1 MCVDYQQA
9 YNLKRFS
16 DSKLIRCLHAFYS
29 AIKLRAVHCL
39 ILALV
44 LITHVSNAGTVTL
57 PSPAFPADF
66 IETNAE
72 QNRLGQLLFFDPIL
86 SGNKNIACSTCHHP
100 NFATADGVSLSLGEG
115 GNGLGPKRVP
125 ADGKNR
131 PEQRIPRNAPA
142 LFNLGAKE
150 FQVMFHDG
158 RLEADSNRSSGI
170 RTPLDDEMMLGFDSV
185 LSAQSMFPVLSPDEM
200 AGHYSE
206 NEISKAVRMGLITG
220 PDGAWQ
226 KISERIQKIP
236 EYVDLFQQAVPTVK
250 SASDIKFTDIS
261 NVLASFIASE
271 WKAVNSPF
279 DQFLRGDEDAISQK
293 AKQGMKLF
301 YGKANC
307 SSCHSG
313 TFQTDHSFHSIA
325 VPEFG
330 PGKIGRFESVPEDLG
345 RIRVTGNKED
355 HYKFRTPSLRN
366 VELTSPYGHNGAFA
380 TLQSVVE
387 HHLDPATSLAKYS
400 FDELILLPLEEQ
412 DAKDLDMDRLNGRI
426 PPLVNSTVLKPQQLS
441 QLEIEQLIA
450 FLVTLTDINRGKGI
464 LGIPKKVP
472 SGLTVE

>member
-1 MCVDYQQA
+1 MRRAIFYKELFKKSA
-9 YNLKRFS
+9 SHYKAKKRF
-16 DSKLIRCLHAFYS
+16 A
-29 AIKLRAVHCL
+29 HCL
-39 ILALV
+39 VGLFFIVSPAASALD
-44 LITHVSNAGTVTL
+44 LGL
-57 PSPAFPADF
+57 PSPASPADF
-66 IETNAE
+66 IETNSK

-115 GNGLGPKRVP
+115 GKGLGPKRLPV
-125 ADGKNR
+125 DGKNR

-226 KISERIQKIP
+226 KISERVQKIP
-236 EYVDLFQQAVPTVK
+236 EYVELFQQAVPTVK
-250 SASDIKFTDIS
+250 NAGDIDFTDIS

-279 DQFLRGDEDAISQK
+279 DIFLSGNKGAISDK

-325 VPEFG
+325 APEFG
-330 PGKIGRFESVPEDLG
+330 PGKIGRFESIPEDLG
-345 RIRVTGNKED
+345 RMRVTGKEQD
-355 HYKFRTPSLRN
+355 RYKFRTPSLRN

-380 TLQSVVE
+380 SLQSVVE
-387 HHLDPATSLAKYS
+387 HHLNPAASLAKYS
-400 FDELILLPLEEQ
+400 FDELVLLPLKEQ
-412 DAKDLDMDRLNGRI
+412 DAKDLDIERFNSRI
-426 PPLVNSTVLKPQQLS
+426 TPLLKSTELKPIQLS
-441 QLEIEQLIA
+441 KLEVEQLIT
-450 FLVTLTDINRGKGI
+450 FLVTLTDLNRGKGI
-464 LGIPKKVP
+464 LGTPQKVP
-472 SGLTVE
+472 SGLPVE

>member
-1 MCVDYQQA
+1 MRRAILYKDLFMKGA
-9 YNLKRFS
+9 SHFKAEMRFAQY
-16 DSKLIRCLHAFYS
+16 L
-29 AIKLRAVHCL
+29 
-39 ILALV
+39 LALL
-44 LITHVSNAGTVTL
+44 LIVSPAATALDLGL
-57 PSPAFPADF
+57 PSPASPADF
-66 IETNAE
+66 IETDSK

-115 GNGLGPKRVP
+115 GEGLGPKRLPVV
-125 ADGKNR
+125 GKNR

-158 RLEADSNRSSGI
+158 RLEADSKRSSGI

-200 AGHYSE
+200 AGHYGE

-226 KISERIQKIP
+226 KISERVQKIP
-236 EYVDLFQQAVPTVK
+236 EYVALFQEAVPTVEK
-250 SASDIKFTDIS
+250 ASDIDFTDIS

-271 WKAVNSPF
+271 WTAVNSPF
-279 DQFLRGDEDAISQK
+279 DLFLQGDEGAISDQ
-293 AKQGMKLF
+293 AKLGMKLF

-313 TFQTDHSFHSIA
+313 TFQTDHGFHSIA
-325 VPEFG
+325 APEFG

-345 RIRVTGNKED
+345 RMRVTGKEQD
-355 HYKFRTPSLRN
+355 RYKFRTPSLRN

-380 TLQSVVE
+380 TLRSVVE
-387 HHLDPATSLAKYS
+387 HHLNPAASLAKYS
-400 FDELILLPLEEQ
+400 FDELVLLPLEEQ
-412 DAKDLDMDRLNGRI
+412 DSKDLDIERFNSRI
-426 PPLVNSTVLKPQQLS
+426 EPLLDSTGLKPIQLS
-441 QLEIEQLIA
+441 KIEVEQLIA

-464 LGIPKKVP
+464 LGTPKKVP
-472 SGLTVE
+472 SGLPVE